1 MHLGVFTC
9 GSWLP
14 NVQSW
19 FCTNSHDFTTEGL
32 SNKTYWFCTKSSNCK
47 HGISC
52 VRGWD
57 VWFLEQGCPDTE
69 LRGLPEY
76 LSNLHLCNSFTNVCT
91 KLYFHQYVAATKEKE
106 SRGTSDTSLALLVKQ
121 HSAMASSSQLTRR
134 LPVSIAGTVAVF
146 QLWQAL
152 LGCSIHSS
160 SLSHSS
166 ESVVTAVRQSLD
178 TATCTARLS
187 GWAGLMDDF
196 GLAAL

>member
-1 MHLGVFTC
+1 MW
-9 GSWLP
+9 S
-14 NVQSW
+14 
-19 FCTNSHDFTTEGL
+19 
-32 SNKTYWFCTKSSNCK
+32 
-47 HGISC
+47 
-52 VRGWD
+52 
-57 VWFLEQGCPDTE
+57 LEQGCPDTE

-76 LSNLHLCNSFTNVCT
+76 LSNLHLSNSFTNVCT

-106 SRGTSDTSLALLVKQ
+106 STSDTSLALLVKQ
-121 HSAMASSSQLTRR
+121 HLAMASSSQLTRR
-134 LPVSIAGTVAVF
+134 LPVCIAGTVAVF

-178 TATCTARLS
+178 TATRTARLS

>member
-1 MHLGVFTC
+1 MW
-9 GSWLP
+9 S
-14 NVQSW
+14 
-19 FCTNSHDFTTEGL
+19 
-32 SNKTYWFCTKSSNCK
+32 
-47 HGISC
+47 
-52 VRGWD
+52 
-57 VWFLEQGCPDTE
+57 LEQGCPDIE

-106 SRGTSDTSLALLVKQ
+106 SKGTSDTSLALLVKQ

-178 TATCTARLS
+178 TATRTAMLS

-196 GLAAL
+196 DLAAL